1 MLARHAQENRM
12 APGEHQ
18 SNDFIAYPMNR
29 VVGTIADSTQA
40 RAIIEAL
47 LQRGVDPA
55 RIDLLYGETGLHRLD
70 PDGAEHGFWA
80 RFQRTLI
87 HTLAINAESSHL
99 RGHVED
105 LAAGHFVVMVL
116 ASDVGTRQEI
126 AETLRAGGAKHIGF
140 FGPWAW
146 EALDTPRL

>member
-1 MLARHAQENRM
+1 MPPA
-12 APGEHQ
+12 EHQ
-18 SNDFIAYPMNR
+18 SNDFIPYPTNR
-29 VVGTIADSTQA
+29 VVGTIADSTQV
-40 RAIIEAL
+40 RATIEAL

-55 RIDLLYGETGLHRLD
+55 RIDVLYGETGLHRLD
-70 PDGAEHGFWA
+70 PDGTEHGFWA

-87 HTLAINAESSHL
+87 NTLAINAESSHL
-99 RGHVED
+99 AHHVEE
-105 LAAGHFVVMVL
+105 LTAGHLVVMVL

-146 EALDTPRL
+146 EALDMPRP

>member
-1 MLARHAQENRM
+1 MS
-12 APGEHQ
+12 PGEHQ
-18 SNDFIAYPMNR
+18 SNDFIPYPTNR

-40 RAIIEAL
+40 RAAIEAL
-47 LQRGVDPA
+47 LERGVDPE

-87 HTLAINAESSHL
+87 NTLAINAESSHL
-99 RGHVED
+99 ARHVED

-116 ASDVGTRQEI
+116 ASDVGTREEI
-126 AETLRAGGAKHIGF
+126 AETLRAGGAKHVGF
-140 FGPWAW
+140 FGPLAW
-146 EALDTPRL
+146 QALDRPRL